1 MRAQSLSLRKQVLSF
16 KIKVTEAEKA
26 AMPPVREMRE
36 STAKAIHEA
45 FGGLNAGKREHRYG
59 TDKRVKPLAAPA
71 RAERRETPSSD
82 TASLQAAVH
91 AGNGKD
97 RSKPDEEFEEF

>member
-1 MRAQSLSLRKQVLSF
+1 VLSF
-16 KIKVTEAEKA
+16 KVKVTEAEKA
-26 AMPPVREMRE
+26 ALPPVHEMRQN
-36 STAKAIHEA
+36 TAKAIHDA
-45 FGGLNAGKREHRYG
+45 FGDLNAEKRQHRYG

-82 TASLQAAVH
+82 AARLQAAVH